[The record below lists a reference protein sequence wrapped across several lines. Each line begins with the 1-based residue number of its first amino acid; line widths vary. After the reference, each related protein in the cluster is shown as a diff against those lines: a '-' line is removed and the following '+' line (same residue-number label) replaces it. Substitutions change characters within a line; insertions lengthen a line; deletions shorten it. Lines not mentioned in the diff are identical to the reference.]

1 MRCPKCGKDID
12 ESLFVP
18 PLTYC
23 PYCGQ
28 NLETSGGEEAGEEI
42 LFCPYCGKELAGKVK
57 FCPYCGRELASQV
70 TAYEDKQVDSKPAD
84 FEAEPAIEAL
94 AIEAL
99 AIEAPVIEASA
110 IEAPAPKRRQ
120 DKLYKQWTKY
130 ADLSPEDTPSRG
142 IPMVKPVR
150 EWINLQRF
158 PVLYIV
164 LGVCVVILFVGLVLL
179 LAQSG

>member
-12 ESLFVP
+12 ESLFVS

-28 NLETSGGEEAGEEI
+28 NLETSGGEDAGEEM
-42 LFCPYCGKELAGKVK
+42 L
-57 FCPYCGRELASQV
+57 FCPYCGRELAGKVNFCPYCGRELVRQV
-70 TAYEDKQVDSKPAD
+70 TTYEDKQVDSKPAD
-84 FEAEPAIEAL
+84 FEAEPSIET
-94 AIEAL
+94 
-99 AIEAPVIEASA
+99 PS

-142 IPMVKPVR
+142 IPRVKPVR
-150 EWINLQRF
+150 EWMNLQRF
-158 PVLYIV
+158 PVLYRV

-179 LAQSG
+179 IVQSC

>member
-28 NLETSGGEEAGEEI
+28 NLETSSREEAGEEI
-42 LFCPYCGKELAGKVK
+42 LFCPYCGKELVGKVS
-57 FCPYCGRELASQV
+57 FCPYCGRELARQL
-70 TAYEDKQVDSKPAD
+70 TTYEDKQVDSKPAD
-84 FEAEPAIEAL
+84 FEAEPT
-94 AIEAL
+94 
-99 AIEAPVIEASA
+99 

-142 IPMVKPVR
+142 IPRVKPVR
-150 EWINLQRF
+150 EWMNLQRL

-164 LGVCVVILFVGLVLL
+164 LGVCVVIFFVGFVLL
-179 LAQSG
+179 IVQSC

>member
-12 ESLFVP
+12 ESLFVS

-28 NLETSGGEEAGEEI
+28 NLETSGGEDAGEEM
-42 LFCPYCGKELAGKVK
+42 L
-57 FCPYCGRELASQV
+57 FCPYCGRELAGKVNFCPYCGRELARQV
-70 TAYEDKQVDSKPAD
+70 TTYEDKQVASKPTD
-84 FEAEPAIEAL
+84 FEAEPTIDAL
-94 AIEAL
+94 AID
-99 AIEAPVIEASA
+99 APA

-142 IPMVKPVR
+142 IPRVKPVM
-150 EWINLQRF
+150 EWMNLQRF
-158 PVLYIV
+158 PVLYKV
-164 LGVCVVILFVGLVLL
+164 LGVCVVILFAGLVLL
-179 LAQSG
+179 LAQSC

>member
-1 MRCPKCGKDID
+1 MSCPKCGKDID

-28 NLETSGGEEAGEEI
+28 NLETSGREEAGEEI
-42 LFCPYCGKELAGKVK
+42 LFCPYCGKELVGKVN
-57 FCPYCGRELASQV
+57 FCPYCGRELAGQI
-70 TAYEDKQVDSKPAD
+70 TTYEDKQVDSKPAD
-84 FEAEPAIEAL
+84 FEAEPT
-94 AIEAL
+94 
-99 AIEAPVIEASA
+99 

-142 IPMVKPVR
+142 IPRVKPVR
-150 EWINLQRF
+150 EWMNLQRL

-164 LGVCVVILFVGLVLL
+164 IGVCVVILFVCLVLL
-179 LAQSG
+179 IVQSC